1 MRVTSWVVMTEDEQR
16 RRRDWFG
23 RHWEDGVPFNRLCGM
38 KVARW
43 DIEGVT
49 LRLPFAEQLSAH
61 TGIFHGGVVSAL
73 IDTAAT
79 GSVMAG
85 HDFDLGTQPVTLTL
99 SVQYLSV
106 APGEDLVAD
115 AACTKRGRTNFA
127 EVRVTS
133 PAGNLLALGM
143 VTVAVTG
150 RAPAGPA
157 S

>member
-1 MRVTSWVVMTEDEQR
+1 MTDDEQR
-16 RRRDWFG
+16 RRRNWFR
-23 RHWEDGVPFNRLCGM
+23 RHWDGGVPFNRLCGM
-38 KVARW
+38 RVARW
-43 DIEGVT
+43 DVEGVT
-49 LRLPFAEQLSAH
+49 LRLPFDEQLSAH
-61 TGIFHGGVVSAL
+61 TGVFHGGVVSAL

-85 HDFDLGTQPVTLTL
+85 HNFELGTLPVTLTM
-99 SVQYLSV
+99 SVQYLAV

-115 AACTKRGRTNFA
+115 ATCAKRGRTNFA

-143 VTVAVTG
+143 VTVAVTS
-150 RAPAGPA
+150 RAPASPA